1 MISSNFACMT
11 KLSFYFQEELYKS
24 VSNGPASILAF
35 INEVLNT
42 PDSKGNPNIKNLAF
56 NLRFNHAGEGGSPEI
71 VDLEITDATYD
82 DATKKGQVVLRYRVE
97 RHYTCSD
104 VKSQQKHTEICLFE
118 INSTEGVLLLTVS
131 EDESRDTVF
140 EL

>member
-1 MISSNFACMT
+1 MT
-11 KLSFYFQEELYKS
+11 RLSFDFPESLHQIIDHEQTS
-24 VSNGPASILAF
+24 VAAF
-35 INEVLNT
+35 ITEVLNT
-42 PDSKGNPNIKNLAF
+42 PDNKGKPNLKNLAF

-71 VDLEITDATYD
+71 VDLEVTGTDYD
-82 DATKKGQVVLRYRVE
+82 AETQKGQVTINYRVE

-104 VKSQQKHTEICLFE
+104 VKSQQKHTEICPFE
-118 INSTEGVLLLTVS
+118 INTSEQILVLQIP